1 MHTILTFALLI
12 LAVPVI
18 VYLYHALSD
27 MNGLG
32 KGKCNSKD
40 YEIAEKIA
48 EKKEEKEAGSHEE
61 TKRDIKGDD

>member
-18 VYLYHALSD
+18 VYLYHAVSD

-32 KGKCNSKD
+32 AGKCNSKD

-48 EKKEEKEAGSHEE
+48 EKKN
-61 TKRDIKGDD
+61 I